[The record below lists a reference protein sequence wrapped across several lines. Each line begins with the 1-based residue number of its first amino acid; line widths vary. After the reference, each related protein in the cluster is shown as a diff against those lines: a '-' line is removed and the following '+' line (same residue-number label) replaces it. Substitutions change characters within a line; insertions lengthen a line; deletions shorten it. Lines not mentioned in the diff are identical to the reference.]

1 MPSITFNRFDI
12 GLDLRKAA
20 SVSDANR
27 LRQMKN
33 AYVTTGLAT
42 AKRPGFRKV
51 AELEPGTKGL
61 YSANGKLNT
70 FYPKGTVV
78 THANTD
84 FIANALD
91 TGGKALKD
99 VWYTDVF
106 NGYLYVVAEY
116 EDGTTEHHYLDEAES
131 TKVTD
136 AECPHT
142 KACVKIQSKIFAV
155 GTDGSVVRY
164 SKTGDARDWSATD
177 DAGFLPTGLNARGDK
192 TANALGIYKKNL
204 VVFAKDNAQI
214 WSVDPDPTAMALYEL
229 VENVGT
235 SFPRTVANVGGDIY
249 FLGDYGFRSITTVQ
263 YTENLADVD
272 VGSPIDSLVRRAL
285 QEENVNPRSFYFY
298 GTGQYVCA
306 MGNHL
311 FVYSF
316 SRTAK
321 IAAWSEYFL
330 AFPIDAVAENNQRL
344 YVRSGDTVY
353 QLDDEMHTDDGQQYE
368 MLVELPY
375 MDFKKP
381 GILKHV
387 RGIDVVFDGEAY
399 ISLGYN
405 VRDPDAFT
413 PELLVSGNT
422 RPLGLIPIECIGT
435 EFAIQVR
442 CYNNKPFQLNGVT
455 VYYENLDVV

>member
-1 MPSITFNRFDI
+1 MPSISFNRFDLGI
-12 GLDLRKAA
+12 DLRKGA

-42 AKRPGFRKV
+42 AKRPGFVKV
-51 AELEPGTKGL
+51 ADLEPGTKGL
-61 YSANGKLNT
+61 FSANGKLNT
-70 FYPKGTVV
+70 FAPSEV
-78 THANTD
+78 THTNSL
-84 FIANALD
+84 FQNHKLD
-91 TGGKALKD
+91 TDGKTIKD
-99 VWYTDVF
+99 IWYTDVF

-116 EDGTTEHHYLDEAES
+116 TDGSIQHHYLDDS
-131 TKVTD
+131 GNTKVTD
-136 AECPHT
+136 ADCPQT
-142 KACVKIQSKIFAV
+142 KACVKLQSKMFAV
-155 GTDGSVVRY
+155 GKDGSTVRF
-164 SKTGDARDWSATD
+164 SKTGDARDWSAQD
-177 DAGFLPTGLNARGDK
+177 DAGFLPTGLNASGDR
-192 TANALGIYKKNL
+192 TANALGIYKREL

-214 WSVDPDPTAMALYEL
+214 WTVDPDPNSMSLTDL

-249 FLGDYGFRSITTVQ
+249 FLGDYGFRSITTLQ
-263 YTENLADVD
+263 YTNNLADVD
-272 VGSPIDSLVRRAL
+272 VGSPIDTLVRAAL
-285 QEENVNPRSFYFY
+285 KDENANPRSFYFY

-330 AFPIDAVAENNQRL
+330 SFPIEAVAENNQRL
-344 YVRSGDTVY
+344 YVRSGDSVY
-353 QLDDEMHTDDGQQYE
+353 QLDDEVHTDDGQQYE

-381 GILKHV
+381 GILKHL
-387 RGIDVVFDGEAY
+387 RGMDVVFDGEAY
-399 ISLGYN
+399 VSIGFN
-405 VRDPDAFT
+405 ANDPDAWT

-422 RPLGLIPIECIGT
+422 RPRGLIPVECLGT
-435 EFAIQVR
+435 EFSIRVR
-442 CYNNKPFQLNGVT
+442 CYNDKPFQLNGIT
-455 VYYENLDVV
+455 LYYENLDVV